1 MDTNNEVL
9 EILKRTGAVITDSHI
24 VGTSGRHMSIYV
36 NKDYLL
42 PHTSETSRICRLFA
56 EQFKD
61 LQVDFV
67 ISPVV
72 AGAILGHEVARHL
85 SEIQGKDVLAAY
97 ADKTDEGPLV
107 LKRGY
112 DAMVKGKKVLIIED
126 TVATGL
132 SVNKMIDVAKKFET
146 QIQAMAVMVNRVPKE
161 INSETLGVP
170 FSALCEIP
178 AETYDE
184 KDCPLCEAN
193 VPINTTVGH
202 GKKFLEA
209 KKKV

>member
-1 MDTNNEVL
+1 MNIEEEVL
-9 EILKRTGAVITDSHI
+9 GILKRTGAVITDSHI

-56 EQFKD
+56 EQNKD
-61 LQVDFV
+61 LDVDFV

-85 SEIQGKDVLAAY
+85 SEIKGKEILAAY

-107 LKRGY
+107 FKRGY
-112 DAMVKGKKVLIIED
+112 DEMVRGKKVLIIED

-146 QIQAMAVMVNRVPKE
+146 KIQAMSVMVNRVPKE
-161 INSETLGVP
+161 INFKTLGVP

-178 AETYDE
+178 AETFEE
-184 KDCPLCEAN
+184 KDCPMCQAG
-193 VPINTTVGH
+193 VPINTKVGH
-202 GKKFLEA
+202 GKKFLES
-209 KKKV
+209 KMKV